1 MLVSALSHPKGIRHE
16 AEQVNAL
23 FRAGLDQFHL
33 RKPGQDAGRWTR
45 LLEEI
50 RPEYRSRVVLHGH
63 YAARSAYGLHGIHF
77 NASWLREGLLTE
89 GRRRWVLL
97 RQRPRWVSA
106 TFHSLEALAYAPR
119 AVRQLWLSPVFQ
131 TISERSVGTG
141 FDPRELEEALPALD
155 RPVHALGGLNAD
167 TAVEA
172 RELGFRG
179 VVLQGMLWR
188 AKDPVRA
195 LDDVLDAL
203 KESRT
208 VGTGTLRSVSRSRG
222 A

>member
-16 AEQVNAL
+16 AEHVNAL

-33 RKPGQDAGRWTR
+33 RKPGQDAARWTR
-45 LLEEI
+45 LLQEI
-50 RPEYRSRVVLHGH
+50 RPEYRPRVVVHGH
-63 YAARSAYGLHGIHF
+63 YGMRSAYGLHGIHF
-77 NASWLREGLLTE
+77 SAGWLREGLLSA
-89 GRRRWVLL
+89 GRRRWTLL
-97 RQRPRWVSA
+97 RQRPLWVSA
-106 TFHSLEALAYAPR
+106 TFHSLEGLADAPSSI
-119 AVRQLWLSPVFQ
+119 RQLWLSPVFQ

-141 FDPRELEEALPALD
+141 FDPRELAKALPALD
-155 RPVHALGGLNAD
+155 RPVHALGGLNAE

-179 VVLQGMLWR
+179 VVLQGLLWR

-195 LDDVLDAL
+195 LDDVLCAL
-203 KESRT
+203 RESRMAEP
-208 VGTGTLRSVSRSRG
+208 TLRSVSRSRG